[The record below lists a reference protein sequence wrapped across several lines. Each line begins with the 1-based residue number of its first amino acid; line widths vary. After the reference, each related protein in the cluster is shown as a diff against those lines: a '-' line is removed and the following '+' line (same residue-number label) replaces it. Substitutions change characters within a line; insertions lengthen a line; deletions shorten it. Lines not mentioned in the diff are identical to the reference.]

1 MQETLQLRTG
11 EGAPVPAPCRYVFA
25 RITAADEPGN
35 LRKRASER
43 GLRTAQ
49 AIRRARADR
58 RLVRKA
64 VYDRDTILNSLYRL
78 TEAGA

>member
-1 MQETLQLRTG
+1 MALL
-11 EGAPVPAPCRYVFA
+11 CRHLADTCLHVF
-25 RITAADEPGN
+25 TAADEPGN

-49 AIRRARADR
+49 AIRQARADM

-64 VYDRDTILNSLYRL
+64 VYDRDTILRSLYRL